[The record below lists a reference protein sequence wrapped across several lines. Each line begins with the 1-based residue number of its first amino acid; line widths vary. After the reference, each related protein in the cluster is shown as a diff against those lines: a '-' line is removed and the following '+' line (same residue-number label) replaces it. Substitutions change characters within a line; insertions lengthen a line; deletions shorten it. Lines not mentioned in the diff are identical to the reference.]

1 MIEIDHDALKN
12 QDPSPPEP
20 AKPILASQLLELEKK
35 HRKRFTEQGRDERIS
50 TECGEID
57 EILGGG
63 FERGILVGISAEGGE
78 GRLVGAFSKLSYC
91 RQSSEG
97 CWRQKRS
104 SDLRLP
110 SKWANGYSIPSP
122 RICSHVLYCSSL
134 L

>member
-1 MIEIDHDALKN
+1 MIEIDHDALNN
-12 QDPSPPEP
+12 QDPSLPEP

-35 HRKRFTEQGRDERIS
+35 HRKRFTKQGRDERIS

-63 FERGILVGISAEGGE
+63 FERGIVVGISAEGGE

-91 RQSSEG
+91 RKSSEG

-104 SDLRLP
+104 SDSRLL
-110 SKWANGYSIPSP
+110 SNGPMATRYPLLES
-122 RICSHVLYCSSL
+122 CSHILHCPSL

>member
-1 MIEIDHDALKN
+1 MIEIDHDALNN

-63 FERGILVGISAEGGE
+63 FERGIVVGISAEGGE
-78 GRLVGAFSKLSYC
+78 GRFVGAFSKLSYF
-91 RQSSEG
+91 RKSSEG
-97 CWRQKRS
+97 CWRQNDQVIQGFS
-104 SDLRLP
+104 
-110 SKWANGYSIPSP
+110 
-122 RICSHVLYCSSL
+122 RIGPMATRYPLLESCSHILHCFL
-134 L
+134 LL